1 MFCIISHS
9 PTSMTMPAPKRNF
22 QLVKTTQTEIPQP
35 QVTDDEQLIRL
46 WLHGRPA
53 NTVENYTRDIQ
64 QFLDFIDKP
73 IQSLTLADLQLF
85 SDALVEYADGSK
97 KRKLYAVKSLIAFA
111 HRLGYL
117 VYDIGAPLRIP
128 ALKDTLAER
137 ILSEQELLQMLA
149 LENDARNNALLRL
162 LYSTG
167 IRVSEMTALTWRDL
181 TTRNNGSQIVV
192 FGKGGKTR
200 TIRVSEATTEAL
212 LAQRNGLLPDDPI
225 FRSKKGG
232 PLHRTQVF
240 RIVKKAAEKAGL
252 WQKVSPHWMRHAHA
266 SHALDAGAPIHL
278 VQATLGHASVATT
291 GRYTHARPNQ
301 IGRAHV

>member
-1 MFCIISHS
+1 MS
-9 PTSMTMPAPKRNF
+9 TPKR
-22 QLVKTTQTEIPQP
+22 TIE
-35 QVTDDEQLIRL
+35 LIRNTELDVIRETANDDAHLIKL
-46 WLHGRPA
+46 WLHDRPK
-53 NTVENYTRDIQ
+53 NTIESYKRDVQ
-64 QFLDFIDKP
+64 QFLSFIDKP
-73 IQSLTLADLQLF
+73 LKAITLHDLQQF
-85 SDALVEYADGSK
+85 SDALKPYADGTK

-117 VYDIGAPLRIP
+117 VYDVGAPVRVP
-128 ALKDTLAER
+128 ALKDTLSER
-137 ILSEQELLQMLA
+137 ILSEHELAHMLA
-149 LENDARNNALLRL
+149 LEADTRNHAILRL
-162 LYSTG
+162 LYSSG
-167 IRVSEMTALTWRDL
+167 IRVSEMISLTWRDF
-181 TTRNNGSQIVV
+181 TMRNNGSQIVV

-200 TIRVSEATTEAL
+200 TIKLSNATTEEL
-212 LAQRNGLLPDDPI
+212 LVLKKDRTPDDPI

-232 PLHRTQVF
+232 ALGRIQVF

-301 IGRAHV
+301 SSSDFLEI

>member
-1 MFCIISHS
+1 
-9 PTSMTMPAPKRNF
+9 MPAPKRTIE
-22 QLVKTTQTEIPQP
+22 LVKKTELDI
-35 QVTDDEQLIRL
+35 VNETANDDAHLIQL
-46 WLHGRPA
+46 WLHDRPK
-53 NTVENYTRDIQ
+53 NTIEGYKRDVQ

-73 IQSLTLADLQLF
+73 LKAITLHDLQQF
-85 SDALVEYADGSK
+85 SDALKPYADGTK

-117 VYDIGAPLRIP
+117 VYDVGAPVRVP
-128 ALKDTLAER
+128 SLKDTLSER
-137 ILSEQELLQMLA
+137 ILSEHELAQMLA
-149 LENDARNNALLRL
+149 LETDTRNHAILRL
-162 LYSTG
+162 LYSSG
-167 IRVSEMTALTWRDL
+167 IRVSEMVSLAWRDFTL
-181 TTRNNGSQIVV
+181 RNNGSQIVV

-200 TIRVSEATTEAL
+200 TIKLSRATTEEL
-212 LAQRNGLLPDDPI
+212 LVLKKDRTPDDPV

-232 PLHRTQVF
+232 ALGRIQVF

-301 IGRAHV
+301 SSSDFLEI

>member
-1 MFCIISHS
+1 
-9 PTSMTMPAPKRNF
+9 MPVPKRSFVLIKTEQPEIASQEAINDEH
-22 QLVKTTQTEIPQP
+22 LV
-35 QVTDDEQLIRL
+35 RL

-53 NTVENYTRDIQ
+53 NTIENYARDIR

-73 IQSLTLADLQLF
+73 IKSLTLADLQIF
-85 SDALVEYADGSK
+85 SDALVQYADGSK

-117 VYDIGAPLRIP
+117 VYDTGAPLKIP

-137 ILSEQELLQMLA
+137 ILSEHELATMLA
-149 LENDARNNALLRL
+149 LETDERNHAILRL

-167 IRVSEMTALTWRDL
+167 IRVSEMTALTWRDF
-181 TTRNNGSQIVV
+181 TIRNNGSQVVV

-200 TIRVSEATTEAL
+200 TIRLSKATTEEL
-212 LAQRNGLLPDDPI
+212 LQLQKDRTPDDPI

-232 PLHRTQVF
+232 SLGRVQVY

-291 GRYTHARPNQ
+291 GRYTHARPNESSSDYLD
-301 IGRAHV
+301 V